1 MTDDHTIDERTTDDR
16 SEIERW
22 TRRGAVPLAD
32 LPGHRMAADEPDVRG
47 WDVVAPG
54 GEPVGRVH
62 DLLVD
67 RASREV
73 AAVVVDLTVREADG
87 RSRVVLP
94 IERVSLDERRRAMV
108 AEDAVVSDRTPPNV
122 LEDREVRRPR
132 IGDVGAL
139 PDDAAPAGVSVQR
152 SGDEEI
158 VRVPIVEERLVVERR
173 PVVTEVVTIRK
184 RLVRGEDRV
193 VEADL
198 RKERVEVDRT
208 DEGRR

>member
-1 MTDDHTIDERTTDDR
+1 MTDDRN
-16 SEIERW
+16 EIERW

-32 LPGHRMAADEPDVRG
+32 LPDHHMAADEPDVRG

-54 GEPVGRVH
+54 GEPVGRVR

-67 RASREV
+67 RTSKEV
-73 AAVVVDLTVREADG
+73 AAVVVDLTVREAEG

-94 IERVSLDERRRAMV
+94 IERVALDERARAIVAADAMV
-108 AEDAVVSDRTPPNV
+108 SEPTPSHLLDAD
-122 LEDREVRRPR
+122 DVRRP
-132 IGDVGAL
+132 DVAAARAL
-139 PDDAAPAGVSVQR
+139 PDDAAPAGVSVER
-152 SGDEEI
+152 TGDEEI

-184 RLVRGEDRV
+184 RLVRDGAQV

-198 RKERVEVDRT
+198 RKERVEVERT
-208 DEGRR
+208 DEGRP